1 MIPARRRLLARLG
14 AAEPSLLRL
23 CAPPGYGKTNFAAA
37 WARRFE
43 RHAVCDCGPVSSM
56 GDFAGRVMSALAE
69 ESAAGSA
76 LARERLFL
84 HVTEAD
90 DAAWSRTLLECWKL
104 RQERALLVLENADA
118 LASQTNV
125 LALVGD
131 MLAARPAER
140 AVLLSSR
147 EPLPLDVGRYLAPH
161 QVLTLGPAELQLD
174 GEEAASVFEGS
185 DLAQPIVDR
194 ILRLAAGW
202 PMALLLLARIA
213 HYEPELEQLLDRLD
227 ASVADPHEYLLGE
240 VLSALTPEMT
250 TTLLAAAAIGEATL
264 EDISAATDISHAAPI
279 VEGLLRLPGFIS
291 YESGAYRMHPLL
303 HTALRTRY
311 GAGLSEYVLR
321 AAGGNALLGDF
332 LRAGELYN
340 IAGDCTAAA
349 AALDRLPAAA
359 LQQPSPRLIEAIAQI
374 PVSVIVARP
383 GLWMAILR
391 DRGQTVDVERLH
403 RESIALQQNVA
414 QQTAPA
420 LYRRLGVRRALLAS
434 HRNLLEEART
444 ALESLGPAS
453 GVEESPEERRLILM
467 TSAVVTAKQGLFLE
481 ADAFVEQ
488 ADAVHGARHLHF
500 DEERA
505 VIAMEKTATHGDW
518 DGLLKIAEERLSVA
532 LRTGPTERI
541 VEAARAL
548 ARAAWYGNN
557 DDRVAAAHQIAKDC
571 GLPAVDAIEEA
582 ALADLQAALGSGDLE
597 RAAALLDR
605 AIERIDRS
613 ENDFLRIV
621 VRVCAALLAPAQRRR
636 LVEARTIA
644 GGIESAPLQTS
655 IELLI
660 DSPEPRDY
668 GIFKRLAVR
677 VARSPL
683 RTRHDRLFVDIVRGQ
698 VRQGSEVLHVSDR
711 GLELL
716 AALALFDAGT
726 SNEKLAAALWPSLDR
741 KAAVNALK
749 MCVSRTRAQVGDRES
764 IQNARAG
771 YVLGEQVGCDVREC
785 ERILQ
790 AARSAGMLGES
801 LRQQLRQLLNAW
813 GDPQPAHAAEW
824 KWFAPFSVYLAKLRS
839 ELSGLLAKDAVRREN
854 GGAREAVAP

>member
-14 AAEPSLLRL
+14 AAEPSLIRL

-43 RHAVCDCGPVSSM
+43 RHAICDCGRVSSL
-56 GDFAGRVMSALAE
+56 GDFAGRMMSALAA
-69 ESAAGSA
+69 ESAAGGP

-90 DAAWSRTLLECWKL
+90 DAAWSRALLECWKL

-118 LASQTNV
+118 LAAHANV

-147 EPLPLDVGRYLAPH
+147 KPLPLEIGRYLAPH
-161 QVLTLGPAELQLD
+161 QVLSLGPAELQLD

-185 DLAQPIVDR
+185 DLAQPVVDR

-202 PMALLLLARIA
+202 PTALLLLARIA

-227 ASVADPHEYLLGE
+227 SIATDPHEYLLNE
-240 VLSALTPEMT
+240 VLAALTPEMT
-250 TTLLAAAAIGEATL
+250 TTLLAAAAVGEATL

-291 YESGAYRMHPLL
+291 YESGVYRMHPLL
-303 HTALRTRY
+303 HAALRARY
-311 GAGLSEYVLR
+311 GADLSEYVLR
-321 AAGGNALLGDF
+321 AAGGNTLLGDF

-340 IAGDCTAAA
+340 VAGDCTAAA

-359 LQQPSPRLIEAIAQI
+359 LQQPSLRLIEVLAQI

-383 GLWMAILR
+383 GLWMAVLR
-391 DRGQTVDVERLH
+391 DRSRTVDIERLH
-403 RESIALQQNVA
+403 GESIALQQGVA
-414 QQTAPA
+414 PQAAPG

-434 HRNLLEEART
+434 QRNRSAEART
-444 ALESLGPAS
+444 ALEDLGS
-453 GVEESPEERRLILM
+453 GACADENPEEQRLVLI
-467 TSAVVTAKQGLFLE
+467 TSAVVAAKQGQFLE

-488 ADAVHGARHLHF
+488 ADAVHGARHLRF

-505 VIAMEKTATHGDW
+505 VIAMEKAVTHGDW
-518 DGLLKIAEERLSVA
+518 DDLLKIGEERLSVA

-541 VEAARAL
+541 VEAARAV
-548 ARAAWYGNN
+548 ARAAWYGND
-557 DDRVAAAHQIAKDC
+557 DDRVAAAQQIVKDC

-582 ALADLQAALGSGDLE
+582 ALADLQTALGSGDIE

-605 AIERIDRS
+605 AIERIDGC

-636 LVEARTIA
+636 LIEARAIA
-644 GGIESAPLQTS
+644 ARIESAPLQTS

-660 DSPEPRDY
+660 DSAEPRDY

-698 VRQGSEVLHVSDR
+698 VRQGSEALHVSDR

-716 AALALFDAGT
+716 AALALFEPGT
-726 SNEKLAAALWPSLDR
+726 SNEKLAAALWPALDR
-741 KAAVNALK
+741 KAGVNALK

-764 IQNARAG
+764 IQNARNG
-771 YVLGEQVGCDVREC
+771 YVLGERVGCDVREC
-785 ERILQ
+785 ERVLQ
-790 AARSAGMLGES
+790 AARSAGTLGES
-801 LRQQLRQLLNAW
+801 LRQQLRRLINSW
-813 GDPQPAHAAEW
+813 GDRQPAHAAEW
-824 KWFAPFSVYLAKLRS
+824 KWFARFSIYLAELRS
-839 ELSGLLAKDAVRREN
+839 ELTQVLAKDALR
-854 GGAREAVAP
+854 